1 MNWITKSVLIL
12 ITLALLSSSCDRDAK
27 PQPRTYTQEELLD
40 ANRKIIH
47 NESDYIDE
55 FIARNDWKMEKTATG
70 LRYEIYHDSSGASP
84 TTEMIAT
91 VSYRA
96 YLLDSTE
103 VGNTAINGPQQF
115 RIGRDAV
122 ISGLHEAVTLLS
134 PGDSARFILPAYL
147 AYGLT
152 GDKNIPSNA
161 ALFYDLSLI
170 SIQ

>member
-1 MNWITKSVLIL
+1 MNWITKSVLVL
-12 ITLALLSSSCDRDAK
+12 ACLALLSSSCESNVK
-27 PQPRTYTQEELLD
+27 NQPRTYTQEELLD
-40 ANRKIIH
+40 ANRKMI
-47 NESDYIDE
+47 NSESDYIDE
-55 FIARNDWKMEKTATG
+55 YIARNDWEMEKSATG
-70 LRYEIYHDSSGASP
+70 LRYDIYHDSAGVSP
-84 TTEMIAT
+84 TPEMIAT
-91 VSYRA
+91 VTYRA

-103 VGNTAINGPQQF
+103 VGNTAISGPQQF

-134 PGDSARFILPAYL
+134 PGDSARFIIPAYL

-161 ALFYDLSLI
+161 AIFYDLSLI

>member
-1 MNWITKSVLIL
+1 MNWITKSVLFFAS
-12 ITLALLSSSCDRDAK
+12 LALLSSSCESEGK
-27 PQPRTYTQEELLD
+27 KEPRTYTQEELLD
-40 ANRKIIH
+40 ANRKMV
-47 NESDYIDE
+47 NSESDYIDE
-55 FIARNDWKMEKTATG
+55 YISRNNWKMQKSATG
-70 LRYEIYHDSSGASP
+70 LRYEIYHDSIGPSP
-84 TTEMIAT
+84 TDEMIAT
-91 VSYRA
+91 VTYRA

-103 VGNTAINGPQQF
+103 VGNTDNSGPQQF

-134 PGDSARFILPAYL
+134 PGDSARFIMPAYL

-161 ALFYDLSLI
+161 AILYDLSLI